1 MIKVTAKRNADGIYS
16 RVCLEGHAGYAE
28 YGFDIVCSAVS
39 VLVINTV
46 NSIEQ
51 FTEDD
56 LVVEHDGKTDR
67 FEFYITSEIS
77 HETELLMNSLILGL
91 QGIKEEYGN
100 EHITLFI

>member
-1 MIKVTAKRNADGIYS
+1 MIKVRAQKNADGIYN

-51 FTEDD
+51 FTEDG
-56 LVVEHDGKTDR
+56 LVVEQDEKTDK

-77 HETELLMNSLILGL
+77 YETELFMKSLMLGL
-91 QGIKEEYGN
+91 KGIEEEYGN